1 MDTVDCAVA
10 PMSACHLLLRRPW
23 QFDVDATHGGRSNHY
38 SFELNHVL
46 KQIPESA
53 IKSEDFAS
61 VRKKTN
67 DAATTQKPRTTLLKE
82 GEIDMRIPTPNVAA
96 SESKVN
102 DADPNN
108 SHV

>member
-1 MDTVDCAVA
+1 M
-10 PMSACHLLLRRPW
+10 
-23 QFDVDATHGGRSNHY
+23 
-38 SFELNHVL
+38 
-46 KQIPESA
+46 
-53 IKSEDFAS
+53 
-61 VRKKTN
+61 RKKTN
-67 DAATTQKPRTTLLKE
+67 DAATTQKPRTTLLQE